1 MKRLATILSFLVM
14 TAIVSGATP
23 VDVCLV
29 NSRYATAA
37 EGGRITLYFPPQDQ
51 TNIAQLTATLE
62 YGGEKYEQTFDGLK
76 IWAYATYGDMLCL
89 DHVVRGEQGQDV
101 PYTVTVTTSNGET
114 ATLEG
119 TMHFVEPLT
128 GHRGILVEEGTG
140 TWCGNCVRGMV
151 GMEELRKAY
160 PDNFVGVAVH
170 YNDPMQLTDYISP
183 LMTGGFVTAF
193 PMATVNR
200 NAAKALDP
208 YYGVAAPAT
217 SSNIGAFEAA
227 LREPMTAT
235 LTARAEYSNLM
246 ETAHVTCTSRFAY
259 VEPGH
264 DYRFGF
270 VVVEDSVHQA
280 DSKRYQQANT
290 LAGQTEGG
298 IWAKWESM
306 PSVIPASDMWYA
318 DVARSVVAFEGV
330 EGSLP
335 ASLETGC
342 DYTFEYDVP
351 FPDNLLEAKRLKIV
365 ALILD
370 ATTGEVLNATETP
383 FADIATG
390 SLMPR
395 YYAGFKWGYR
405 PEGMAFECLDQL
417 TPYPGQPIAKG
428 EGWKTWYDESEAN
441 WLLLSTSYYNGA
453 GRADDWAIT
462 PAITLP
468 ADSAATLTWRARSS
482 SSANP
487 DGYEVYVS
495 AEASTPQEFL
505 KEAPVLTVSD
515 EDANWATHEINL
527 AGYEGQTVHLAFR
540 NNTYNGERLHLD
552 DIQVSVSGGGDL
564 TAVSA
569 VTDGMAH
576 AASAPSA
583 VYTLDG
589 KAVDRQHLPKG
600 IYIKD
605 GRKTYMR

>member
-1 MKRLATILSFLVM
+1 MKRLTTLFSALLL
-14 TAIVSGATP
+14 TAIVNGATP

-37 EGGRITLYFPPQDQ
+37 SGGRVTLYLPPQDQ
-51 TNIAQLTATLE
+51 MGITQLTATLE
-62 YGGEKYEQTFDGLK
+62 YGGEKYVQTFDGLQ
-76 IWAYATYGDMLCL
+76 IFPYATYGNVLCL
-89 DHVVRGEQGQDV
+89 DQIIKGEQGQDV
-101 PYTVTVTTSNGET
+101 PYTVNVTTSNGET

-140 TWCGNCVRGMV
+140 TWCGNCVRGLV

-170 YNDPMQLTDYISP
+170 YNDPMELDDYISP
-183 LMTGGFVTAF
+183 LMSGGFVTAY

-200 NAAKALDP
+200 NTAKALDP

-227 LREPMTAT
+227 LQEAMTAT
-235 LTARAEYSNLM
+235 LKTTAEYSNLM
-246 ETAHVTCTSRFAY
+246 ETARVTCTSRFAY

-270 VVVEDSVHQA
+270 AIVEDSVHVA
-280 DSKRYQQANT
+280 DNKRYQQANT
-290 LAGQTEGG
+290 LSGQTEGG

-306 PSVIPASDMWYA
+306 PSVISSNEMWFA
-318 DVARSVVAFEGV
+318 DVARSIVAFEGV

-351 FPDNLLEAKRLKIV
+351 FPTSLLEARHLKIV
-365 ALILD
+365 AMVLD
-370 ATTGEVLNATETP
+370 ATTGEVLNVAETP
-383 FADIATG
+383 YADITTG
-390 SLMPR
+390 AHMPL
-395 YYAGFKWGYR
+395 YYAGFKWGYQ
-405 PEGMAFECLDQL
+405 PEGMTFLCLDQL
-417 TPYPGQPIAKG
+417 NPYPGQPITKG
-428 EGWKTWYDESEAN
+428 EGWTTWYDKSEGN

-453 GRADDWAIT
+453 GRSDDWAIT

-468 ADSAATLTWRARSS
+468 TDNVATLSWRTRATSA
-482 SSANP
+482 ANP

-495 AEASTPQEFL
+495 AEASEPADFL
-505 KEAPVLTVSD
+505 KEAPVVTVDKEGTTWTQHSLSL
-515 EDANWATHEINL
+515 EAY
-527 AGYEGQTVHLAFR
+527 AGKDVRIAFR
-540 NNTYNGERLHLD
+540 NNTYDGERLHLD
-552 DIQVSVSGGGDL
+552 DIMVSTAKGSDDPTGIQTVSSETSRPDR
-564 TAVSA
+564 T
-569 VTDGMAH
+569 
-576 AASAPSA
+576 

-589 KAVDRQHLPKG
+589 RAVKRDGLAKG
-600 IYIKD
+600 IYIINGQKVII
-605 GRKTYMR
+605 K